1 MFDARTIGD
10 AVRAANPEDISG
22 NNLLAVLREVD
33 RNRLVAH
40 LRVFE
45 MNSGD
50 TLHKTG
56 DMVVD
61 TWFPCSSA
69 LASFCVEAPDG
80 GSMDVALI
88 GREGAIGGIVSNG
101 DVPAFATAKV
111 RFPGTF
117 LRVKTAALEQAKLES
132 IALRHWFA
140 RYSDCLFAQVFQ
152 SAACNAS
159 HSTLQR
165 AARWLLASMERV
177 AGDEIAMTQEQ
188 FAEMLGVGRPF
199 VSRVIAK
206 LREDGVLITR
216 RGYFIVHNEEKLR
229 SLSCSCNSL
238 IEEHFDTVLHGIYP
252 HE

>member
-1 MFDARTIGD
+1 
-10 AVRAANPEDISG
+10 VRSATLEDISG
-22 NNLLAVLREVD
+22 NTLLAVLREAD
-33 RNRLVAH
+33 RDRLVPH
-40 LRVFE
+40 VRVFE
-45 MNSGD
+45 MKAGE
-50 TLHKTG
+50 TLHKARDT
-56 DMVVD
+56 VLD
-61 TWFPCSSA
+61 TWFPCRSA
-69 LASFCVEAPDG
+69 LASFCVDAADG
-80 GSMDVALI
+80 ESIDVALI

-111 RFPGTF
+111 RFSGTF
-117 LRVKTAALEQAKLES
+117 LRIKTAALEQAKLES

-165 AARWLLASMERV
+165 AAKWLLASMERV

-216 RGYFIVHNEEKLR
+216 RGSFVVRDESRLR
-229 SLSCSCNSL
+229 GLACNCSSL
-238 IEEHFDTVLHGIYP
+238 IEDHFDTVLHGIYP
-252 HE
+252 RE